1 MQQRGFWEL
10 DDVEDD
16 ALERGLV
23 ILVNRAGHNDARIL
37 AHLAEVEERRLHL
50 LAAFPS
56 MYAYCVGRLKLSE
69 DEAYRRIVCARLAW
83 RFPVIFTLIES
94 RGLHLTALY
103 LLRRHLTEGN
113 HAELLRAA
121 CGCSKKEVE
130 EIIAVRFPLPDVP
143 NSIRNV
149 PGAPP
154 FTRIEQR
161 SAETFRIQLNASK
174 ALKEKLEYAWELLS
188 HAIPNHDLAQ
198 VVERGL
204 DLLIAKVE
212 RERFGK
218 VTRRTR
224 SSAGNVGE
232 ATPDTADKSV
242 SGKDA
247 A

>member
-1 MQQRGFWEL
+1 MHNRGFWEL
-10 DDVEDD
+10 DHVEDE
-16 ALERGLV
+16 ALEQSLLELV
-23 ILVNRAGHNDARIL
+23 RCKGASDARIL

-56 MYAYCVGRLKLSE
+56 MYAYCMGQLGLSE
-69 DEAYRRIVCARLAW
+69 DEAYRRIVCARLAV
-83 RFPVIFTLIES
+83 RYPAIFELVAQ
-94 RGLHLTALY
+94 RKLHLTALY
-103 LLRRHLTEGN
+103 LLRRHLTERN
-113 HAELLRAA
+113 HTELLQAA
-121 CGCSKKEVE
+121 CGMSKKQVE
-130 EIIAVRFPLPDVP
+130 EILAIRFPLPDVP
-143 NSIRNV
+143 NTIREL
-149 PGAPP
+149 PGSQP
-154 FTRIEQR
+154 FSHIEQR

-212 RERFGK
+212 RQRFGK
-218 VTRRTR
+218 LTKRTR
-224 SSAGNVGE
+224 SGTGDSG
-232 ATPDTADKSV
+232 PDVSGQCV